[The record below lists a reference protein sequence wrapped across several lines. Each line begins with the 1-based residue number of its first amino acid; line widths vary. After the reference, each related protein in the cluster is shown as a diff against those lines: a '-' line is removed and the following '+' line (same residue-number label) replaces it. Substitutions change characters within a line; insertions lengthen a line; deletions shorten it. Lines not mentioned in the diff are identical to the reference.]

1 MNTEDAT
8 PTLASVN
15 MYNSLYMKACKGES
29 MLEYED
35 SRGTMHEASFP
46 PGFDER
52 LITAG
57 MMGMPLGH
65 FADGDKAMMVPN
77 RNSAAKATMEV
88 SKFRPYL
95 GLGYNTALSP
105 DGKWK
110 LSVDAGVMFWGG
122 KPKVYVDNVYRLNS
136 IEEDDDYFYYDM
148 TWQRKDDYTFE
159 DVQPQRI
166 DLTRDVSDIR
176 GKVGDMVKTVKKFKC
191 LPMVGITI
199 SHTLF

>member
-1 MNTEDAT
+1 
-8 PTLASVN
+8 
-15 MYNSLYMKACKGES
+15 MKACKGES
-29 MLEYED
+29 MLVYED
-35 SRGTMHEASFP
+35 SRGNMHDADLP
-46 PGFDER
+46 QDMIDR
-52 LITAG
+52 LLSAG

-65 FADGDKAMMVPN
+65 FADGDKAMMVPD
-77 RNSAAKATMEV
+77 RNSVAKATMEV
-88 SKFRPYL
+88 SKFRTYV

-122 KPKVYVDNVYRLNS
+122 KPKVYVDNVYKL
-136 IEEDDDYFYYDM
+136 DAAADYDM
-148 TWQRKDDYTFE
+148 GYFDDNWE
-159 DVQPQRI
+159 WVDAEPQRI